1 MLPWYLYTVK
11 LGNMMFG
18 GSNPTFAKEFTWCNY
33 IIKYYTIGC
42 CGLCS
47 FPVKVWVDQCIVM
60 GTPTFDDDM
69 AKRDLQADAAN
80 PKELSRRFSN
90 QSASGPP
97 ALLDSKRRVSFVS
110 AQDLEGG
117 GGALATEV
125 PSVSL
130 ELGRMQNVGSGE
142 SPSSMG
148 PAASTDTKQK
158 EAAKEE
164 SGTQKAPAP
173 QSLAAL
179 LAACGLEHR
188 AKNFEDEGYTLDNL
202 LSSMKSGE
210 DVAKSDL
217 RELKLTLG
225 ECRQLITQ
233 LGASK

>member
-1 MLPWYLYTVK
+1 MVLPWYLYTVK

-42 CGLCS
+42 CGLCG
-47 FPVKVWVDQCIVM
+47 FPVKVWVDKCIVM
-60 GTPTFDDDM
+60 GAPTFDEDM

-97 ALLDSKRRVSFVS
+97 ALLDPKRRVSFVS

-130 ELGRMQNVGSGE
+130 ELVRMQSVGSGE
-142 SPSSMG
+142 SPSSMHG
-148 PAASTDTKQK
+148 PGRK
-158 EAAKEE
+158 
-164 SGTQKAPAP
+164 
-173 QSLAAL
+173 
-179 LAACGLEHR
+179 H
-188 AKNFEDEGYTLDNL
+188 
-202 LSSMKSGE
+202 
-210 DVAKSDL
+210 
-217 RELKLTLG
+217 
-225 ECRQLITQ
+225 
-233 LGASK
+233 

>member
-1 MLPWYLYTVK
+1 MSLTARARRRIIGGLWPFGLVLPWYLYTVE

-42 CGLCS
+42 CGLCG
-47 FPVKVWVDQCIVM
+47 FPVKVWVDKCIVM
-60 GTPTFDDDM
+60 GAPTFDEDM

-80 PKELSRRFSN
+80 PQELSRRFSN

-97 ALLDSKRRVSFVS
+97 ALLDPKRRVSFVS

-130 ELGRMQNVGSGE
+130 ELVRMQNVENGE

-148 PAASTDTKQK
+148 PAASTNTK
-158 EAAKEE
+158 
-164 SGTQKAPAP
+164 
-173 QSLAAL
+173 
-179 LAACGLEHR
+179 H
-188 AKNFEDEGYTLDNL
+188 
-202 LSSMKSGE
+202 
-210 DVAKSDL
+210 
-217 RELKLTLG
+217 
-225 ECRQLITQ
+225 
-233 LGASK
+233 